1 MKTILWLYS
10 KPLNPEA
17 GGTERITSLVQ
28 RGLRQRGY
36 NCMDILVLDTKEG
49 KATYH
54 DEEVEDIYQF
64 LKDNRVDV
72 VINQAGHAPDLLK
85 WFIEKGGKR
94 WHDEGGKI
102 ISCLHFNPQPVSV
115 HYQFSIKPNKTWHD
129 YYVIVK
135 SWLLHGYLYKRD
147 RRSVGKSYREVYDMS
162 DAYVMLSE
170 SYREYIRKGA
180 GITDDTKLVAIS
192 NPLTFEDISDESILN
207 KKKNTILVVSRL
219 MDWQKRVSLSINAWE
234 KLSKKPSMADW
245 NMKIVGDGEDLEVY
259 KDYVDKHNIE
269 RISFEGQQS
278 PEPYYSE
285 AKIFLM
291 TSKTEGWGLTITES
305 LQRGVVPIAFDTSTA
320 FHEIIN
326 DGENGFLVK
335 EGALGQYEKKIEMLA
350 NDSEIWSRMAKNAL
364 ASANRFRLDR
374 ITEQWVRV
382 IEK

>member
-1 MKTILWLYS
+1 M
-10 KPLNPEA
+10 N
-17 GGTERITSLVQ
+17 
-28 RGLRQRGY
+28 
-36 NCMDILVLDTKEG
+36 ILVLDTKEG

-85 WFIEKGGKR
+85 CFLEKGGKR